1 MDSPNK
7 TLILKY
13 ELKGHILNYLFL
25 SVMDALALSEHELG
39 FSEHET
45 FFSCQNFSIS
55 KTVPPVSNLEFFQ
68 GGRVVY

>member
-45 FFSCQNFSIS
+45 FLDVQVRVSCQS
-55 KTVPPVSNLEFFQ
+55 KTEFC
-68 GGRVVY
+68 GL

>member
-45 FFSCQNFSIS
+45 FLVV
-55 KTVPPVSNLEFFQ
+55 KTRVS
-68 GGRVVY
+68 RHS